1 MLLLLACTG
10 NTGSAPVA
18 DSYTGETTFTV
29 VKPEPLLAEDVLL
42 HFVAVSFIQEDG
54 YAVLAASDDQDAFD
68 LVMRLPEYTGAGTY
82 TPDLVRYRKGQQH
95 LMDDTADCTVELTD
109 TGGTFSCE
117 GLTEEGLEEPWA
129 LTDGTFSDGAR
140 PELAV
145 RGERFEADGYNLALT
160 LFAESEISHEGDG
173 AIVVPWRGD
182 ETWVFLDDG
191 GDGHPNDVQFR
202 ITAEAGMATVDKRV
216 RAGAAEDVGVQL
228 SLSSAS
234 ALEVSVEGGESAT
247 GTDVEFLL
255 WESLHDAPDTQV
267 LFVK

>member
-29 VKPEPLLAEDVLL
+29 VKPEPLESENVLL

-68 LVMRLPEYTGAGTY
+68 LVMRLPAYDGAGTY
-82 TPDLVRYRKGQQH
+82 SPDLVRYRKGQQH
-95 LMDDTADCTVELTD
+95 LMDASAECTVEITEA
-109 TGGTFSCE
+109 GGTFSCE
-117 GLTEEGLEEPWA
+117 GLTEEGREEPWA
-129 LTDGTFSDGAR
+129 ITNGIFADGAR

-160 LFAESEISHEGDG
+160 LLGDTEISHEGDD
-173 AIVVPWRGD
+173 AMVVPWRGD
-182 ETWVFLDDG
+182 ETWVFMDDG

-202 ITAEAGMATVDKRV
+202 LTAEAGQVTVDKRV
-216 RAGAAEDVGVQL
+216 REAAAEDIAVL
-228 SLSSAS
+228 LTLSSATE
-234 ALEVSVEGGESAT
+234 LEVSIEDGETAT
-247 GTDVEFLL
+247 GTEVEFML
-255 WESLHDAPDTQV
+255 WESLHDTGDTQV